1 MLQEVENPDKQAEE
15 VNSKLIINQ
24 RGGDGELVQDQDM
37 KEMITVEV
45 AKNLGKILGGL
56 IKDVVEMQ
64 TKENREIKVKEEEH
78 KSSFFK

>member
-64 TKENREIKVKEEEH
+64 TK
-78 KSSFFK
+78 

>member
-64 TKENREIKVKEEEH
+64 TKENREIKVKEEEN
-78 KSSFFK
+78 S

>member
-1 MLQEVENPDKQAEE
+1 MENPDKQAEE

-56 IKDVVEMQ
+56 
-64 TKENREIKVKEEEH
+64 TKENREIKVKEEEN
-78 KSSFFK
+78 S

>member
-1 MLQEVENPDKQAEE
+1 MENPDKQAEE

-24 RGGDGELVQDQDM
+24 RGGDGELLVQDQGM

-56 IKDVVEMQ
+56 
-64 TKENREIKVKEEEH
+64 TKENREIKVKEEEN
-78 KSSFFK
+78 S